1 METIKIE
8 INGRTIETEPGTS
21 ILTVA
26 TEAGIYIPS
35 LCYHR
40 DLTPLPEV
48 SPDLSCQLCM
58 VDINGKIMLSCDAKA
73 ADGMVIKTETEPI
86 REQRR
91 RTLTDILRRHPNAC
105 LTCWRR
111 EHCGPTDTCLRSV
124 SVTERC
130 VLCPANKRCDLQ
142 KATEHIG
149 INELP
154 LTMDKQL
161 SVREDSPFFVR
172 DNNLCINCRKCVRV
186 CADVRQV
193 NILEFAYPCHKAC
206 PAGIDIPRYIKAVG
220 RNRPST
226 ALAVI
231 REKVPFPGVLG
242 RVCIHPCEGECQRGK
257 IAENP
262 LQIRMIKRYAA
273 DHGDDSWRKL
283 SKRLPSTGKKVA
295 VVGAGPAGLTAAFYL
310 AKLGHSVTIFESQ
323 PKPGGM
329 MLLGI
334 PEYRLP
340 RDVLDS
346 EINEITAVGV
356 TIKNNSSIKAID
368 PLFSEGYQAV
378 FIGLGAHQGQKLGVE
393 GDSLPGVMESVE
405 FLRRGNLG
413 EKVAVGT
420 KVGVVGGGNVAID
433 AARMALRFGAK
444 EVTMF
449 YRRTRAEMPAAAEEV
464 EAALNEGIKI
474 EFLTAPA
481 KVTRE
486 NNTLKYFCTR
496 MKLGEPDASGR
507 PRPIPIENSEFGT
520 ELDTLL
526 VAIGQRP
533 DVPADMKVETARGNV
548 IKVDDSMMTTHPGV
562 FSAGDCVSGP
572 ASVIGAIA
580 GGRKAAEAIDKYLG
594 GRGDISE
601 SLVAPEEAMVLQQGD
616 LIPEKLAKT
625 THLPT
630 AQSVTSFA
638 EVEQGWNE
646 ETALAE
652 AQRCLRCNVITPL
665 GDKAIQDANCQFCGA
680 CVDACPTGALMERS
694 AMLAGPV
701 QETVPTTCPYCGV
714 GCNFAL
720 EVKNDKVIN
729 VNPLMGPA
737 NKGQVCVK
745 GKFGQDFIGS
755 PERLT
760 TPLIRKNGDLVPAS
774 WDEAINLIA
783 TKLAGYKPDEV
794 AVISSSRTSN
804 EDNYVSQKF
813 ARAVLKTNNV
823 DNCARV

>member
-1 METIKIE
+1 MATIN
-8 INGRTIETEPGTS
+8 INGRTVEVQPGIS
-21 ILTVA
+21 VLA
-26 TEAGIYIPS
+26 TAMSAGIYIPS
-35 LCYHR
+35 LCYHS

-48 SPDLSCQLCM
+48 DPDLSCQLCLAEIDGTILLACA
-58 VDINGKIMLSCDAKA
+58 VKA
-73 ADGMVIKTETEPI
+73 ADGMVVKTDTPEI
-86 REQRR
+86 QAQRR
-91 RTLTDILRRHPNAC
+91 LILTDILRRHPNAC

-111 EHCGPTDTCLRSV
+111 ERCGPTDTCLRSV
-124 SVTERC
+124 AVEERC
-130 VLCPANKRCDLQ
+130 VLCPANKRCELQ
-142 KATEHIG
+142 KAVDYVG
-149 INELP
+149 INEIKP
-154 LTMDKQL
+154 SINKQL
-161 SVREDSPFFVR
+161 KVREDSPFFVR

-186 CADVRQV
+186 CADVRKV

-220 RNRPST
+220 RGRPGT

-231 REKVPFPGVLG
+231 RERVPFPGVLG

-257 IAENP
+257 IAESP

-273 DHGDDSWRKL
+273 DHGDDSWKKRVKHL
-283 SKRLPSTGKKVA
+283 SSTGKKVA
-295 VVGAGPAGLTAAFYL
+295 VIGAGPAGLTAAFYL
-310 AKLGHSVTIFESQ
+310 AKLGHGVTVFEAQ

-340 RDVLDS
+340 RDVLDY
-346 EINEITAVGV
+346 EINEIKAAGV
-356 TIKNNSSIKAID
+356 EIKTNAPIKSIEPLLAEGFQAIF
-368 PLFSEGYQAV
+368 L
-378 FIGLGAHQGQKLGVE
+378 GLGAHQGQKLGVE
-393 GDSLPGVMESVE
+393 GDNLPGVIESVE

-413 EKVAVGT
+413 EKVKVGER
-420 KVGVVGGGNVAID
+420 VGVVGGGNVAID

-444 EVTMF
+444 KVTMF
-449 YRRTRAEMPAAAEEV
+449 YRRTRSEMPAAEEEV
-464 EAALNEGIKI
+464 EAALAEGVQI

-481 KVTRE
+481 KVVRE
-486 NNTLKYFCTR
+486 NGTLKYFCSR

-507 PRPIPIENSEFGT
+507 PRPVPIENSEFAT

-533 DVPADMKVETARGNV
+533 DIPTDLKVETGRGNTV
-548 IKVDDSMMTTHPGV
+548 KVNDTMMTTRSGV

-580 GGRKAAEAIDKYLG
+580 GGRKAAEAIDRFLG
-594 GRGDISE
+594 GKGDIRE
-601 SLVAPEEAMVLQQGD
+601 SLVAPEEALVMLKED
-616 LIPEKLAKT
+616 PPPEKRAQT
-625 THLPT
+625 AHLEPVK
-630 AQSVTSFA
+630 SVTSFE
-638 EVEQGWNE
+638 EVEQGWSE
-646 ETALAE
+646 QTALAE
-652 AQRCLRCNVITPL
+652 AQRCLRCNVITPI

-694 AMLAGPV
+694 AMFTGAV
-701 QETVPTTCPYCGV
+701 EKAVTTTCPYCGV
-714 GCNFAL
+714 GCQFEL
-720 EVKNDKVIN
+720 EVKDNKVIN
-729 VNPLMGPA
+729 VNPANGPA
-737 NKGQVCVK
+737 NKGQLCVK

-760 TPLIRKNGDLVPAS
+760 TPLIRKNGILLPAS
-774 WDEAINLIA
+774 WEEAIDLIA
-783 TKLAGYKPDEV
+783 ARLAGYKPDEV

-813 ARAVLKTNNV
+813 ARAVLRTNNV